1 MELKELRTKTLSDLS
16 KLLAQHR
23 EKFRGLRFSVS
34 AKQLKNIREF
44 REARKL
50 VARILTVIN
59 EKRVQTGSEANNES
73 NLNKE

>member
-1 MELKELRTKTLSDLS
+1 MELKELRAKTVKDLN

-23 EKFRGLRFSVS
+23 EKLRDLRFSVS

-50 VARILTVIN
+50 VARIITVIKEN
-59 EKRVQTGSEANNES
+59 QSKEQVLDNDT